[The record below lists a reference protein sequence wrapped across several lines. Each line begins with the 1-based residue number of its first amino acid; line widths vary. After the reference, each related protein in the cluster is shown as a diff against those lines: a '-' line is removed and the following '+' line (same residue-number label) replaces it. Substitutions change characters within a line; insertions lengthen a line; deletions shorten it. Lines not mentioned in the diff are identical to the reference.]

1 MAKEEFEKLMTEVR
15 ETSNQLVEALDRST
29 KNKKADLFEILFRRS
44 AFLFFFLHSVNFY
57 YIISAI
63 TAGIFGLTAIK
74 IRIRSTTV
82 IIVIDH
88 FT

>member
-1 MAKEEFEKLMTEVR
+1 MGASSKDVLYQEMTSLASEY
-15 ETSNQLVEALDRST
+15 QLT
-29 KNKKADLFEILFRRS
+29 KKKADLFEILFRRS
-44 AFLFFFLHSVNFY
+44 AFLFFLLHSVNFY
-57 YIISAI
+57 YIIGAI

-74 IRIRSTTV
+74 IHIRSTTV